1 MLIIVVLYF
10 NLAETVR
17 MLFCQRL
24 VVLFAN
30 RESVWFA
37 IANGGPV
44 WSAIANGAI
53 CLVRYR

>member
-24 VVLFAN
+24 VLFAN
-30 RESVWFA
+30 RESVWFP
-37 IANGGPV
+37 IANGGPG

>member
-24 VVLFAN
+24 VLFAN
-30 RESVWFA
+30 RESVWFP